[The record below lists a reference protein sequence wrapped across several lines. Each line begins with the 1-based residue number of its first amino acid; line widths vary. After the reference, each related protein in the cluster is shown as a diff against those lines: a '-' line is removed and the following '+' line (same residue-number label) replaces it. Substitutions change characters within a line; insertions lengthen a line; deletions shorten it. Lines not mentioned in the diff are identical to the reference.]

1 MIFTNAFTT
10 GIKFAFVFATSQ
22 DFALYMYA
30 DIMLCSS
37 LTFLYSYLYYY
48 RPPEGGRLYE
58 MKVVS
63 GYAFLR
69 TYFV

>member
-10 GIKFAFVFATSQ
+10 GIKFTFVFATSQ

-37 LTFLYSYLYYY
+37 LTFLYSYLYY
-48 RPPEGGRLYE
+48 LNLC
-58 MKVVS
+58 
-63 GYAFLR
+63 FQFFQFF
-69 TYFV
+69 TWQI